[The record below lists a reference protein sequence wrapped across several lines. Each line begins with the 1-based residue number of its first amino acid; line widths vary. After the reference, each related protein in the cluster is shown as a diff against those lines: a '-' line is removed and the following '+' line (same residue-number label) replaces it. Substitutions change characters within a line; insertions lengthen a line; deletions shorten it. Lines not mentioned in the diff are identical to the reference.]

1 MIKGECSM
9 SDAVKQVDSTW
20 TDLPK
25 NIHKSGLRLW
35 PAIVILAALGLARVW
50 ALTGETAPS
59 KFFGGLI
66 IAPVLVTLLLNL
78 WWLFASRLRW
88 GDRLLGTGAFL
99 TVAAATM
106 KIAGK
111 DFPPMALIMYALP
124 VAASAWVGWLV
135 LSWTLAWPVRRLGL
149 LLAFLAVGI
158 YYSLLRVDGMDGSF
172 ISKISWR
179 WTPTSEAKL
188 LSELKTITKQP
199 ESSESTSI
207 SQLTSGEGDW
217 PGFRGP
223 DRNGQLNGVRIRSDW
238 DKAPPR
244 ELWRHRVGPGWSSFA
259 VVGNRL
265 FTQEQRGEDEFV
277 ICYDADNGKEVW
289 SHRDTTRF
297 EEVVAGPGP
306 RATPTFHEGRI
317 YAMGANGRLNCLNA
331 ATGQLYWGADIAAD
345 SQAKIPAW
353 GFSSSPCVLQGLVS
367 VYAGGPDGK
376 SVVAYDIESGKLAWA
391 SGEGSQ
397 SYCSTQSA
405 MIGQVEQLL
414 IATNTGLFS
423 FDPGSG
429 VILWENRWPVEQA
442 RVVQPAVLSDTDV
455 LLGTGMAGGTRRL
468 HVTRDVDKW
477 NVEELWTTKS
487 IKPYFND
494 LVVSGEY
501 LYGFDGAVFMCVSLN
516 DGKIKWRARGYGNG
530 QVLLLTEDQ
539 QLLILT
545 ETGDVALVGAKPD
558 SHQEIAKFK
567 AIEGKTWNH
576 PVIAHEQLFVR
587 NAEEMACFELPPAQP
602 VHARRTTG
610 SE

>member
-317 YAMGANGRLNCLNA
+317 YAMGANGRLNCLKA
-331 ATGQLYWGADIAAD
+331 ATGQLYW
-345 SQAKIPAW
+345 P
-353 GFSSSPCVLQGLVS
+353 GLLEK
-367 VYAGGPDGK
+367 D
-376 SVVAYDIESGKLAWA
+376 
-391 SGEGSQ
+391 
-397 SYCSTQSA
+397 
-405 MIGQVEQLL
+405 
-414 IATNTGLFS
+414 
-423 FDPGSG
+423 
-429 VILWENRWPVEQA
+429 R
-442 RVVQPAVLSDTDV
+442 
-455 LLGTGMAGGTRRL
+455 
-468 HVTRDVDKW
+468 
-477 NVEELWTTKS
+477 
-487 IKPYFND
+487 
-494 LVVSGEY
+494 
-501 LYGFDGAVFMCVSLN
+501 
-516 DGKIKWRARGYGNG
+516 
-530 QVLLLTEDQ
+530 
-539 QLLILT
+539 
-545 ETGDVALVGAKPD
+545 
-558 SHQEIAKFK
+558 K
-567 AIEGKTWNH
+567 AI
-576 PVIAHEQLFVR
+576 VR
-587 NAEEMACFELPPAQP
+587 LSQP
-602 VHARRTTG
+602 
-610 SE
+610 

>member
-1 MIKGECSM
+1 M
-9 SDAVKQVDSTW
+9 SDVVKQVDSAW
-20 TDLPK
+20 TELPT
-25 NIHKSGLRLW
+25 NIPRNGLRLW
-35 PAIVILAALGLARVW
+35 PAIVILAVLGLARVW
-50 ALTGETAPS
+50 ALTGEPAPS

-78 WWLFASRLRW
+78 WWRFASRLRW

-124 VAASAWVGWLV
+124 VAALAWVGSLV
-135 LSWTLAWPVRRLGL
+135 LSWTLAWPIRRLGL
-149 LLAFLAVGI
+149 LLAFLAVGT
-158 YYSLLRVDGMDGSF
+158 YYSLLRVEGMDGSF
-172 ISKISWR
+172 NSKISWR

-188 LSELKTITKQP
+188 LSELKTVTKP
-199 ESSESTSI
+199 SESSESASI
-207 SQLTSGEGDW
+207 ADLTLSEGDW

-223 DRNGQLNGVRIRSDW
+223 ARNGQLDGVRIRSDW

-259 VVGNRL
+259 VIGNRL

-277 ICYDADNGKEVW
+277 ICYDADNGNEVW

-306 RATPTFHEGRI
+306 RATPTFHDGRI

-345 SQAKIPAW
+345 SQAKIPQW
-353 GFSSSPCVLQGLVS
+353 GFSSSPFVLQDLVS

-376 SVVAYDIESGKLAWA
+376 SVLAYHIESGKLAWA
-391 SGEGSQ
+391 SGEGLQ

-414 IATNTGLFS
+414 IATNAGLFS

-468 HVTRDVDKW
+468 HVTRDGDKW

-530 QVLLLTEDQ
+530 QVLLLTDDQ

-545 ETGDVALVGAKPD
+545 ETGEVALVAAKPD
-558 SHQEIAKFK
+558 SHQEIAKVK

-576 PVIAHEQLFVR
+576 PVIAHGKLFAR
-587 NAEEMACFELPPAQP
+587 NAEEMACFELPAQP
-602 VHARRTTG
+602 VDARRTTG
-610 SE
+610 SD

>member
-9 SDAVKQVDSTW
+9 SDVVKQVDSAW
-20 TDLPK
+20 TDLPR
-25 NIHKSGLRLW
+25 NIPRNGLRLW
-35 PAIVILAALGLARVW
+35 PAIVIIVALGLARVW
-50 ALTGETAPS
+50 ALMGETSPS

-88 GDRLLGTGAFL
+88 GDRLLGTGAFF
-99 TVAAATM
+99 TVAAATL

-124 VAASAWVGWLV
+124 VAALAWVGWLI

-149 LLAFLAVGI
+149 LLAFLGVGT

-172 ISKISWR
+172 NSKISWR

-188 LSELKTITKQP
+188 LSELNTVTKP
-199 ESSESTSI
+199 SESTESASI
-207 SQLTSGEGDW
+207 ADLTLSEGDW

-223 DRNGQLNGVRIRSDW
+223 ARNGQLDSVRIGSDW
-238 DKAPPR
+238 GKTPPR

-277 ICYDADNGKEVW
+277 ICYDADNGKEAW

-306 RATPTFHEGRI
+306 RATPTFHNGRI

-367 VYAGGPDGK
+367 VYAGGPEGK
-376 SVVAYDIESGKLAWA
+376 SVVAYHIESGKLAWA
-391 SGEGSQ
+391 SGEGLQ

-405 MIGQVEQLL
+405 MIGQVQQLL
-414 IATNTGLFS
+414 IATNAGLFS
-423 FDPGSG
+423 FDPTSG
-429 VILWENRWPVEQA
+429 VILWENRWPVEQT

-468 HVTRDVDKW
+468 HVTRDGDKW
-477 NVEELWTTKS
+477 NVEELWTTKA

-545 ETGDVALVGAKPD
+545 ETGDVALVAAKPG
-558 SHQEIAKFK
+558 SHQEIAKIK

-576 PVIAHEQLFVR
+576 PVIAHGKLFIR
-587 NAEEMACFELPPAQP
+587 NAEEMACFELPMAESSPAD
-602 VHARRTTG
+602 R
-610 SE
+610 SESN

>member
-1 MIKGECSM
+1 M
-9 SDAVKQVDSTW
+9 SEVVTQVDSIPTE
-20 TDLPK
+20 LPK
-25 NIHKSGLRLW
+25 EVDRNRLRLW
-35 PAIVILAALGLARVW
+35 PAIVILAALGVARVW
-50 ALTGETAPS
+50 ASTGEPAPS

-66 IAPVLVTLLLNL
+66 IAPMIVTLLLNL
-78 WWLFASRLRW
+78 WWLFGSRLRW
-88 GDRLLGTGAFL
+88 GDRLLGVGAFL

-111 DFPPMALIMYALP
+111 NFPPMALIMYALP
-124 VAASAWVGWLV
+124 VVALIWVGWLI
-135 LSWTLAWPVRRLGL
+135 LSWTLAWPVRRIGL
-149 LLAFLAVGI
+149 LLSFLAVGA

-172 ISKISWR
+172 TSNINWK
-179 WTPTSEAKL
+179 WTPTPEAKL
-188 LSELKTITKQP
+188 LSELKTVSKPSSSI
-199 ESSESTSI
+199 ESASI
-207 SQLTSGEGDW
+207 ADLTLSEGDW
-217 PGFRGP
+217 SGFRGP
-223 DRNGQLNGVRIRSDW
+223 QRNGQLDGVRIRSDW
-238 DKAPPR
+238 EKVPPR

-277 ICYDADNGKEVW
+277 ICYDADNGEEVW

-331 ATGQLYWGADIAAD
+331 ATGKLYWGADIAAD
-345 SQAKIPAW
+345 SQAKIPQW
-353 GFSSSPCVLQGLVS
+353 GFSSSPFVLQDLVS

-376 SVVAYDIESGKLAWA
+376 AVLAYHIDSGKLAWS
-391 SGEGSQ
+391 SGEGLQ
-397 SYCSTQSA
+397 SYCSTQA
-405 MIGQVEQLL
+405 ARIGEVEQLL

-429 VILWENRWPVEQA
+429 VVFWKNEWPVEQA
-442 RVVQPAVLSDTDV
+442 RVVQPTVLSDTDV

-468 HVTRDVDKW
+468 HVTRDGDKW

-487 IKPYFND
+487 IKPYYND
-494 LVVSGEY
+494 LVVSGDY
-501 LYGFDGAVFMCVSLN
+501 LYGFDGSVFMCVSLA

-530 QVLLLTEDQ
+530 QVLLLADDQ

-545 ETGDVALVGAKPD
+545 ETGEVALVAAKPET
-558 SHQEIAKFK
+558 HEEIAKIK

-576 PVIAHEQLFVR
+576 PVIAHGKLFIR
-587 NAEEMACFELPPAQP
+587 NAEEMACFELPVAESIPAEK
-602 VHARRTTG
+602 
-610 SE
+610 SESESESN